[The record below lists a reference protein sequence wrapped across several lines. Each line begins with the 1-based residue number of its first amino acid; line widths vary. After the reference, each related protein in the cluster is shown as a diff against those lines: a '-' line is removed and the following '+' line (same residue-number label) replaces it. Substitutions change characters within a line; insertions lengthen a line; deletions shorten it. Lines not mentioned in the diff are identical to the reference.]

1 MKYYVYITPSEL
13 HRQLTCTVD
22 LAKNAIELPSA
33 ELEELIR
40 STIAPFTPLNTT
52 TKNNLFK
59 AFTVDGMREVGRT
72 GLLPTPAWLGSE
84 ETKDAIV
91 GHQPMLG
98 SINEFLWSE
107 FLSSVLSRRWP
118 RENEWAV
125 NAQGLGYPRL
135 NNASEA
141 ASAATFGENKTPLRQ
156 HLPKEWT
163 LFHNQTHAHL
173 CVTHP
178 GLVNA
183 SMHDFLEI
191 APKNTAVFP
200 ARTHPLFYVALYEF
214 WKYLCSEPT
223 WAHLSPAIMV
233 DENRDTPDFSAQSLV
248 NFGLGAA
255 TCRWGWWSLISHV
268 FAPRSRALDI
278 LAQFHPACYE
288 GNQLSPRPSNM
299 EMNTTTASPPP
310 RLRVLND
317 PYGR

>member
-1 MKYYVYITPSEL
+1 MKYYVYITPAEL

-22 LAKNAIELPSA
+22 LAKSAIELPA
-33 ELEELIR
+33 TELEDLIR
-40 STIAPFTPLNTT
+40 STIAPFTPT
-52 TKNNLFK
+52 TKSTLFK
-59 AFTVDGMREVGRT
+59 EFTVDGMREAGRT
-72 GLLPTPAWLGSE
+72 SLLPTPTWLSSE

-91 GHQPMLG
+91 GHHPMLG
-98 SINEFLWSE
+98 TMNEFLWSE
-107 FLSSVLSRRWP
+107 FLHGVLSRQWP
-118 RENEWAV
+118 RQNEWRT
-125 NAQGLGYPRL
+125 NAQGLGYPVL
-135 NNASEA
+135 NKSS
-141 ASAATFGENKTPLRQ
+141 ASALDAKFGKNQTLLRP

-163 LFHNQTHAHL
+163 IFHHQTQAHL
-173 CVTHP
+173 CISHP

-214 WKYLCSEPT
+214 WTYLCAEPT

-233 DENRDTPDFSAQSLV
+233 DENRDTPNFSAQSLV

-255 TCRWGWWSLISHV
+255 TCRWGWWSLMSHV

-278 LAQFHPACYE
+278 LAQFHPTCYE
-288 GNQLSPRPSNM
+288 GNQLAPRPNNM

-310 RLRVLND
+310 RLRVLHD